1 VDRTYTQIVVFAL
14 LLCCYALTSAE
25 VIDFTTGA
33 TDLGRH
39 LKNGELLLSGS
50 SGILRTN
57 FYSYTQPDFEF
68 INHHWLADV
77 IFFLAWKAGD
87 FEGLNAIYIL
97 LGGVA
102 FGLFFRIAQKAAGL
116 PVAVALAACLMPS
129 LRARPSVRPEIFT
142 LLLSGVFLYI
152 LWNHYQGRLSWRS
165 LLILPVLEALWVN
178 LHLGFILGPAFIGAF
193 LLADL
198 PRFKRW
204 APILLL
210 TVAVTLLNPNGL
222 RGATYPFTVWTN
234 YGFDVIENYSILRI
248 EKTVYASY
256 YRLMELTLAALFVSF
271 IVAARRSKRF
281 PLPTFALALL
291 IGGMAWWAVR
301 AEPLLALFSLSA
313 IAINI
318 GPVSVRWP
326 VAMAALGLVILAGLS
341 YNGWRSLRKS
351 APIGLGLKPGS
362 NLAAELLRDSGL
374 DGPILNNFNIG
385 GYLIYYLFP
394 QHRVFMDSRPEAY
407 SAAFIREKYQ
417 MPFENEDQWN
427 QLLDEYKFNVICFA
441 RATTAENRFIRRRVA
456 DPAWAPVFY
465 DGGIV
470 ILVRRTP
477 SNSSFIQAHI
487 IPQALLPSMTQ

>member
-1 VDRTYTQIVVFAL
+1 VNST
-14 LLCCYALTSAE
+14 
-25 VIDFTTGA
+25 
-33 TDLGRH
+33 
-39 LKNGELLLSGS
+39 LKNMLFWMVLVVVGVLVWTFSTRFQTRDEAISFSQFMTQVETGQVANVTITGNEITGTS
-50 SGILRTN
+50 KTNDTFRTHAP
-57 FYSYTQPDFEF
+57 TQY
-68 INHHWLADV
+68 
-77 IFFLAWKAGD
+77 
-87 FEGLNAIYIL
+87 EGLANRLIDK
-97 LGGVA
+97 GVIVQA
-102 FGLFFRIAQKAAGL
+102 KDPTTSPWA
-116 PVAVALAACLMPS
+116 
-129 LRARPSVRPEIFT
+129 T
-142 LLLSGVFLYI
+142 LLYS
-152 LWNHYQGRLSWRS
+152 
-165 LLILPVLEALWVN
+165 
-178 LHLGFILGPAFIGAF
+178 
-193 LLADL
+193 
-198 PRFKRW
+198 W